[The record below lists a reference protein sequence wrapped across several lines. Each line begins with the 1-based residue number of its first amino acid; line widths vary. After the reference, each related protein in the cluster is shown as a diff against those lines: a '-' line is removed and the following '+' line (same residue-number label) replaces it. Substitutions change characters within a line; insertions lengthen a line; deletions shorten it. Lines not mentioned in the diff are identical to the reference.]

1 MAVELESPCD
11 KQHQLEG
18 KYLTTEVLAAS
29 VNTDVDINVEIDSY
43 DDDDDDDS
51 FISGE
56 IR

>member
-1 MAVELESPCD
+1 MVVELESPCD
-11 KQHQLEG
+11 KQYYLEG

-29 VNTDVDINVEIDSY
+29 ANTDVDFNVEIDSY
-43 DDDDDDDS
+43 DDDDS

>member
-43 DDDDDDDS
+43 DDDDDS